1 MTAIV
6 GILNKRA
13 AVMAADSAVTVSNDK
28 GVKIYNTETKIFSLS
43 DVHPIGVMIY
53 DNVEFMGTPWE
64 LIFNLYRKERGNI
77 ACKSVEEYAQAFIRF
92 LKENDYF
99 SNEESRGNYL
109 LQEISAFYN
118 LVKDE
123 VLERLEKEGI
133 SKDDN
138 CAIKEKVKG
147 VLDEFHDI
155 YKDAEICKEFE
166 KYSEKE
172 FSRTS
177 ELLIDSLMDACGEVN
192 LPTDMRKEW
201 EHGIFTHLCSNIFLN
216 NLATGVVFIG
226 YGDQDIFPSVFPT
239 AIGGAIDNRLRYFFN
254 LERADKI
261 THENSACIL
270 PFAQGDVMMTMM
282 KGIAPDMYTAI
293 TDEVQLLME
302 KTVRQVAKQLGV
314 TDDEKVT
321 EAAAPIIEM
330 TQKELEEKIDD
341 IISEKF
347 TSGLVDTVEF
357 FNVEDMVNM
366 AESLIS
372 ITNLQRH
379 ITSSEETVGGPIDV
393 AVITKTGGFQWT
405 KQKEGRL

>member
-13 AVMAADSAVTVSNDK
+13 AVMAADSAVTVNNDK
-28 GVKIYNTETKIFSLS
+28 GVKIYNTETKIFRLS
-43 DVHPIGVMIY
+43 DEHPIGVMIY

-64 LIFNLYRKERGNI
+64 LIFNLYRKERGNM
-77 ACKSVEEYAQAFIRF
+77 ACHSVQEYAEMFIGF
-92 LKENDYF
+92 LKDNDFF
-99 SNEESRGNYL
+99 SSDESRETYL
-109 LQEISAFYN
+109 LQEIPAFYN
-118 LVKDE
+118 LVKNE
-123 VLERLEKEGI
+123 VSELMEKEGFSI
-133 SKDDN
+133 DDSQ
-138 CAIKEKVKG
+138 AIREKVKD
-147 VLDEFHDI
+147 VIDEI
-155 YKDAEICKEFE
+155 IGICKETEICPDFE
-166 KYSEKE
+166 NYSEKE
-172 FSRTS
+172 FSKTS
-177 ELLIDSLMDACGEVN
+177 KLYIDSLMEACGDDH

-201 EHGIFTHLCSNIFLN
+201 QHAIFMHLCSNNFID
-216 NLATGVVFIG
+216 NLGTGVVFIG

-239 AIGGAIDNRLRYFFN
+239 VIGGAIDNRLRYFFN

-270 PFAQGDVMMTMM
+270 PFAQGDVMITMM

-293 TDEVQLLME
+293 TEEVRQLTE
-302 KTVRQVAKQLGV
+302 KAVRQVAEKLGV
-314 TDDEKVT
+314 SDDEKVT
-321 EAAAPIIEM
+321 EAAAPVIEM

-341 IISEKF
+341 IIMEKF
-347 TSGLVDTVEF
+347 TSGLVNTVEF

-393 AVITKTGGFQWT
+393 AVITKTDGFKWV
-405 KQKEGRL
+405 KQKTTK